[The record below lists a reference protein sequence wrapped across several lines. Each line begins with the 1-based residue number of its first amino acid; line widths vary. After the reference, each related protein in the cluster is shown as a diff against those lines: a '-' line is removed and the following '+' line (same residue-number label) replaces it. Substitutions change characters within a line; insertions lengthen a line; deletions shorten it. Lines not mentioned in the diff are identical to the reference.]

1 MSVSAPA
8 LEPVKIDRYVNFE
21 VPPGWEFERKLGSGA
36 YGHVASFKNGDG
48 SFAVKKVSPSMRHR
62 SEARCL
68 LREIKLMQGL
78 DHPTILGILDLWPG
92 SGDDFSDVYI
102 VTPLMDTD
110 LHKILHV
117 QKVKLTQHLVKI
129 LTYQLLQGVL
139 VLQFASVIHRDL
151 KPSNLLVDVRGRLKI
166 GDLGLGRG
174 TPDDDEVDLTQYVVT
189 RWYRAPEIVL
199 KAGCYTKAI
208 DTWSV
213 GCIVFEMLTNTIL
226 FKGKDYLDQVKSILS
241 VVGTPK
247 ADELLWL
254 TQEARDFVLQFERY
268 PQKSVGNHDLTKDVD
283 KQVIDLMD
291 SALKFNPEH
300 RADVTDM
307 IKHPYLLSFYHSE
320 HVDACREAS
329 SGAEGWVDAE
339 DVLQG
344 SDWSSVFRQIIMHD
358 HKKFQRRNA
367 RKSARKAADGTVR
380 RDSRSN
386 GGHDFRP
393 ERRGGDDTRRRSDD
407 GARASEEKDAQRRS
421 HDRKPPPPPPLP
433 PQGRNDPAVR
443 KSSKDG
449 TRRSRDLDPDD
460 WDVVQSPVGVI

>member
-1 MSVSAPA
+1 MASLPA
-8 LEPVKIDRYVNFE
+8 LEPVKIDRYVTFE

-36 YGHVASFKNGDG
+36 YGHVASFKNQDTA
-48 SFAVKKVSPSMRHR
+48 FAVKKVAPSMRHR

-129 LTYQLLQGVL
+129 LSYQLLQGVL
-139 VLQFASVIHRDL
+139 VLQFANVIHRDL

-174 TPDDDEVDLTQYVVT
+174 TPDDDDVDLTQYVVT

-213 GCIVFEMLTNTIL
+213 GCIIFEMLTNTIL

-247 ADELLWL
+247 SDELQWL
-254 TQEARDFVLQFERY
+254 TQEAREFVLQFERY
-268 PQKSVGNHDLTKDVD
+268 PQKSVGAHDLTKEVD
-283 KQVIDLMD
+283 KQVVDLMD

-329 SGAEGWVDAE
+329 SGAEGWEGCE
-339 DVLQG
+339 DVLTG
-344 SDWSSVFRQIIMHD
+344 ADWSAVLACCPSLLETPMQKGWLRI
-358 HKKFQRRNA
+358 
-367 RKSARKAADGTVR
+367 S
-380 RDSRSN
+380 
-386 GGHDFRP
+386 
-393 ERRGGDDTRRRSDD
+393 
-407 GARASEEKDAQRRS
+407 
-421 HDRKPPPPPPLP
+421 LP
-433 PQGRNDPAVR
+433 ILPR
-443 KSSKDG
+443 
-449 TRRSRDLDPDD
+449 
-460 WDVVQSPVGVI
+460 